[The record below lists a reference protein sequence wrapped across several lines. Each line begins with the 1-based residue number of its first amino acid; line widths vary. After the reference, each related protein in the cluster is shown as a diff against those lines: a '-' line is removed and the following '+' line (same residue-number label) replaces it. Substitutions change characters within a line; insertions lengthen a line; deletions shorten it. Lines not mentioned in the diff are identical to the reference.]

1 MKKAIYLL
9 FLLLLSLSSTAQNYL
24 ELCDSTKRWNTLY
37 YGSWSWNIIHC
48 AGTRTNQIGPGVLFN
63 NTLFYQLFESEDS
76 LSTNWEQRG
85 FITEDTETGKVY
97 YSSGDP
103 QEIGLIYDFSLEPGD
118 SITINNYYLG
128 VENIQLICDSVDF
141 VINESVIRKQLFL
154 YSADNQNFYDIWI
167 EGIGS
172 KFGLL
177 NSGFNGA
184 LMAGG
189 GCELLCCSEDMVNIF
204 THPVYQSCYME
215 DFYPQILNDTFD
227 TAWLNTPYTFQL
239 QLADTVNV
247 SYQLIGDQIPEGF
260 EFNETTGLLTG
271 FPEQTG
277 SFFCAI
283 TVKNNTY
290 GFLTDIILGD
300 IQVMLPTKLAEL
312 TEETVIHTY
321 PNPVEN
327 QLHISIE
334 NKNADFVVVEVI
346 TEEAKLIV
354 KSMVY
359 GSSSLDFSPFADGVY
374 YLKVYEKFGRLLEV
388 KKLIKFNMDVN

>member
-1 MKKAIYLL
+1 M
-9 FLLLLSLSSTAQNYL
+9 
-24 ELCDSTKRWNTLY
+24 
-37 YGSWSWNIIHC
+37 
-48 AGTRTNQIGPGVLFN
+48 
-63 NTLFYQLFESEDS
+63 
-76 LSTNWEQRG
+76 
-85 FITEDTETGKVY
+85 
-97 YSSGDP
+97 
-103 QEIGLIYDFSLEPGD
+103 
-118 SITINNYYLG
+118 
-128 VENIQLICDSVDF
+128 
-141 VINESVIRKQLFL
+141 
-154 YSADNQNFYDIWI
+154 
-167 EGIGS
+167 
-172 KFGLL
+172 
-177 NSGFNGA
+177 
-184 LMAGG
+184 
-189 GCELLCCSEDMVNIF
+189 
-204 THPVYQSCYME
+204 HPVYQSCYLE
-215 DFYPQILNDTFD
+215 DFYPQILNDNFD
-227 TAWLNTPYTFQL
+227 TAWLNTPYAFQL
-239 QLADTVNV
+239 QLADTVNI

-312 TEETVIHTY
+312 NQETVIHIH

-334 NKNADFVVVEVI
+334 NKNTDFVVVEVI